1 VWVDIDKTLV
11 KIDEVASNQ
20 EGIAVE
26 EALILRGQ
34 AAILCFARNGVND
47 SHFSPQTGQL
57 ETYREAL
64 ERLNATIAF
73 KSSEVDMEDTV
84 KSSPSFHSS
93 LPNFL
98 VGPPH
103 RNRGQEA
110 HPALHQ
116 ACR

>member
-1 VWVDIDKTLV
+1 
-11 KIDEVASNQ
+11 
-20 EGIAVE
+20 
-26 EALILRGQ
+26 
-34 AAILCFARNGVND
+34 
-47 SHFSPQTGQL
+47 
-57 ETYREAL
+57 
-64 ERLNATIAF
+64 
-73 KSSEVDMEDTV
+73 MEDTV
-84 KSSPSFHSS
+84 HSSPSFHSS